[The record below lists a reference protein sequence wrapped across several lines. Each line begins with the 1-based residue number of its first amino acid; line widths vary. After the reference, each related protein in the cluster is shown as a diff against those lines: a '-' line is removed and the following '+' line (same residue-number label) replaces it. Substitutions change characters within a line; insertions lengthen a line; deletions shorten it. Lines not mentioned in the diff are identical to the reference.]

1 MATSPIARKS
11 FLSSFSD
18 VALENLELDG
28 VSIPDTIE
36 FVSAE
41 EVDEG

>member
-1 MATSPIARKS
+1 MAMSPIARKS

>member
-1 MATSPIARKS
+1 MSPIARKS

-18 VALENLELDG
+18 AVFENLELDG

-36 FVSAE
+36 FVSVE

>member
-1 MATSPIARKS
+1 MSPIARKS

-18 VALENLELDG
+18 VAFENLELDG

-36 FVSAE
+36 FVSVE